1 MKLLGLILL
10 FPFLVLAFVGSI
22 LVTVLGAVFG
32 SLAGVF
38 GLLFVI
44 AIPVLLVLGAI
55 AFFAV
60 LFKIVLPIA
69 LLVGLVWL
77 VVKAF
82 EPRATPPSLPPPQA
96 LA

>member
-22 LVTVLGAVFG
+22 VVSVLGAVFG

-38 GLLFVI
+38 GLLFLI
-44 AIPVLLVLGAI
+44 ALPILLLVGVI
-55 AFFAV
+55 AFFAFV
-60 LFKIVLPIA
+60 VKIVLPLA

-77 VVKAF
+77 IAKAF

-96 LA
+96 LT